1 MNKKRQEKIE
11 KKIEQGGAIER
22 TKEDDEFKSK

>member
-11 KKIEQGGAIER
+11 KKIKQGGIIER
-22 TKEDDEFKSK
+22 TKEDDEFKPK